1 MADQPANKVN
11 VAIDTM
17 TVCERQKLKT
27 KIQPTSQNQRENDMM
42 TTGNAAA
49 PQPRFA
55 SINKMTHLKAAAD
68 RIQELRDGLTF
79 DGQEQCDEFSTKDE
93 DIEYDF
99 LVPKQQNLVGKQE

>member
-1 MADQPANKVN
+1 
-11 VAIDTM
+11 
-17 TVCERQKLKT
+17 
-27 KIQPTSQNQRENDMM
+27 MM

-55 SINKMTHLKAAAD
+55 SINKMTHLRAAAD
-68 RIQELRDGLTF
+68 LHPRTSRLLTF

-99 LVPKQQNLVGKQE
+99 LVLKQENLVGKQE